1 MEPSLRHGR
10 PGVTEAKP
18 IGTTARR
25 RRSYAALIAVWAAL
39 VVPWVLVARWIG
51 PWMLATAYRGEGF
64 EFLTRAMG
72 GIHQT
77 PLEVYLGDLHNL
89 DLRVLLTAAGVL
101 VFGMVWVRQ
110 GWTLER
116 HWFAVTPAKD
126 LAIVRIVVVGAQ
138 LAILTVPWI
147 LGIEEPDLT
156 QTDPLFYQPRYA
168 LRLLLAPFFW
178 IDRPD
183 ASFLHATSVVA
194 VVCGVTALFGLLT
207 RVSLIGLAWASTL
220 LVAHSYSYGEFHHT
234 DALMAV
240 SLWALAFSGCG
251 AVLSLDARIRR
262 GRGRAPVDTTPAFE
276 IWPLRL
282 VQWMFALTYFAAGV
296 EKLVNGGLGW
306 FRGTTLA
313 YYFALDALHRN
324 HPVGVWLAERA
335 DWLPPLAVVS
345 VLFELTFPFAVLVPG
360 LAIWFVAFGISF
372 HLGVYIIHGP
382 PFFGHMALFVVFIGA
397 LQEDFAG
404 LRRFVR
410 RGR

>member
-1 MEPSLRHGR
+1 
-10 PGVTEAKP
+10 
-18 IGTTARR
+18 
-25 RRSYAALIAVWAAL
+25 
-39 VVPWVLVARWIG
+39 
-51 PWMLATAYRGEGF
+51 MLATAHRGEGF

-116 HWFAVTPAKD
+116 HWFAPAPRRD
-126 LAIVRIVVVGAQ
+126 LAIARIVVVGAQ

-147 LGIEEPDLT
+147 LGIEEADLT
-156 QTDPLFYQPRYA
+156 QTDPIFYQPRYA

-183 ASFLHATSVVA
+183 AAFLHATWVFA
-194 VVCGVTALFGLLT
+194 VVCGVAALVGLLT

-220 LVAHSYSYGEFHHT
+220 LIAHSYSYGEFHHT

-240 SLWALAFSGCG
+240 TLWALAFSRCG
-251 AVLSLDARIRR
+251 AVLSLDAWIRR
-262 GRGRAPVDTTPAFE
+262 ERGRAPVDAPHAFE

-324 HPVGVWLAERA
+324 HPLGVWLAERA
-335 DWLPPLAVVS
+335 DWLPPLAITS
-345 VLFELTFPFAVLVPG
+345 VLFELAFPLAVLVPG

-372 HLGVYIIHGP
+372 HLSVYIIHGP
-382 PFFGHMALFVVFIGA
+382 PFFGHMALYVVFIGA
-397 LQEDFAG
+397 IREDLAALQRLA
-404 LRRFVR
+404 RRWR
-410 RGR
+410 